1 MSLDSSRIARQTAPQ
16 QRLAAEGCDSLLRI
30 RNLRKTFGGLIA
42 VAGFNLEIS
51 PGEIVSTI
59 GPNGAGKSTLFN
71 LVSGLIRPD
80 QGEIL
85 FEGNPIHH
93 LRPFERAVAGL
104 GRTFQNLRIF
114 PSLSVLVNVMAGQHA
129 RSRAGILASMLR
141 PRRVIEEERRIV
153 SRSLEAMALVN
164 PELVR
169 RRDDRAESLPY
180 GLQRQAEIA
189 RALASEPVLLM
200 LDEPA
205 AGLNEV
211 ETEQLIRLVARIR
224 GTGITVWLIEH
235 DMSVVMG
242 ISDRVVCLDYG
253 IVIAEGMPGD
263 VQCDARVIEAYLGR
277 EEEEGG

>member
-1 MSLDSSRIARQTAPQ
+1 MSLDSSRIARQPAPQ